1 MAEIETAE
9 PKPPAGPDARGPLQR
24 IIAVWDTAENWIS
37 GSLLAFALVLSMYSV
52 VARYVFH
59 WPLDWSDETAVWA
72 IVWCTFFGISALI
85 KTDEHV
91 RVDVLIT
98 RFSEKRQNILNFYH
112 TIVGL
117 AFIVVTIWG
126 GYTAVQK
133 AYATGVVSESALRIP
148 MWIPFL
154 IMPGGGILIGIRMI
168 ERLAMLWGK
177 LSGEKAWKDPLLY
190 GLIILS
196 VVLMWMLTT
205 NIDITLALLVM
216 LMVTLFLGMPVGFA
230 MGVASL
236 AVLLSFNMMKLNAIA
251 PKLFW
256 GINRFTLIAIPY
268 FIFAGNL
275 MMKGGLARPLL
286 ELGYAMLKRLHGGL
300 AIAVMFAAVIF
311 SAISG
316 VSAALAATLGLIAI
330 PWMME
335 KGYPKTFCMGLIGA
349 GGTLDIL
356 IPPSTILIIYG
367 AVAGESISD
376 LYIAGF
382 LPGILLALAMCVQ
395 VYYLCR
401 RHGFGAPDP
410 ADKFSWPDVADKF
423 KKAIWALLMPLLIM
437 GGIYTGI
444 FTVTEAA
451 VVAVFYAV
459 FVCCTLY
466 RNTGIKELT
475 MMLKDSVVLTSM
487 IYFIIMTATLFGFLV
502 TVEQLSNR
510 LLEFIMTYNLKP
522 WMFLA
527 MMNIAI
533 FIMGSFLAPATK
545 ILIVV
550 PIVYPVLKQLG
561 ISGIHFGI
569 LMTINMELAF
579 LMPPIGMHLFVMS
592 VVCKEPLEQVIKG
605 VVPFFLL
612 LLVGMFVITYI
623 PWISLVFL
631 TPH

>member
-1 MAEIETAE
+1 
-9 PKPPAGPDARGPLQR
+9 
-24 IIAVWDTAENWIS
+24 
-37 GSLLAFALVLSMYSV
+37 
-52 VARYVFH
+52 
-59 WPLDWSDETAVWA
+59 
-72 IVWCTFFGISALI
+72 
-85 KTDEHV
+85 
-91 RVDVLIT
+91 
-98 RFSEKRQNILNFYH
+98 
-112 TIVGL
+112 
-117 AFIVVTIWG
+117 
-126 GYTAVQK
+126 
-133 AYATGVVSESALRIP
+133 
-148 MWIPFL
+148 
-154 IMPGGGILIGIRMI
+154 
-168 ERLAMLWGK
+168 
-177 LSGEKAWKDPLLY
+177 
-190 GLIILS
+190 
-196 VVLMWMLTT
+196 MLTT
-205 NIDITLALLVM
+205 NIDITLALIVM
-216 LMVTLFLGMPVGFA
+216 LLVTLFIGMPVGFA
-230 MGVASL
+230 MGVTSL
-236 AVLLSFNMMKLNAIA
+236 AVLLSSHMMNIDAIA

-256 GINRFTLIAIPY
+256 GINKFTLIAIPY

-335 KGYPKTFCMGLIGA
+335 KGYPRPFCMGLIGA

-382 LPGILLALAMCVQ
+382 LPGVLLALAMCIQ
-395 VYYLCR
+395 VYYICK
-401 RHGFGAPDP
+401 RHGFGVPDP
-410 ADKFSWPDVADKF
+410 EDHFSWSDVAVKF

-437 GGIYTGI
+437 GGIYSGV

-459 FVCCTLY
+459 FVCGAIY
-466 RNTGIKELT
+466 RNTGIKDLAK
-475 MMLKDSVVLTSM
+475 MLKDSLVLTSM
-487 IYFIIMTATLFGFLV
+487 IYFVIMTASLFGFLV
-502 TVEQLSNR
+502 TVEQVSNK
-510 LLEFIMTYNLKP
+510 LIEFIMAYNLRP

-550 PIVYPVLKQLG
+550 PIVYPALKQLG

-592 VVCKEPLEQVIKG
+592 SVCKAPLEEVIKG
-605 VVPFFLL
+605 MFPFFIL

-631 TPH
+631 SH

>member
-1 MAEIETAE
+1 M
-9 PKPPAGPDARGPLQR
+9 
-24 IIAVWDTAENWIS
+24 ENWIS
-37 GSLLAFALVLSMYSV
+37 ALLLAGALVLSMYSV
-52 VARYVFH
+52 VARYVLH
-59 WPLDWSDETAVWA
+59 LPLDWSDETAVWA
-72 IVWCTFFGISALI
+72 IVWCAFFGFSSLI
-85 KTDEHV
+85 KTDEHI
-91 RVDVLIT
+91 RVDVLT
-98 RFSEKRQNILNFYH
+98 QRLSEKRQNILHFYH
-112 TIVGL
+112 TLIGL
-117 AFIVVTIWG
+117 AFIGVAIWG
-126 GYTAVQK
+126 GFSAVQEAHIK
-133 AYATGVVSESALRIP
+133 KVVSESAFRIP
-148 MWIPFL
+148 MYIPYL
-154 IMPGGGILIGIRMI
+154 VMPGGGILLGLRLI
-168 ERLAMLWGK
+168 ERLVMLWGK
-177 LSGEKAWKDPLLY
+177 LRGQKVWRDPILY
-190 GLIILS
+190 GLIALTIL
-196 VVLMWMLTT
+196 LWWMLTT
-205 NIDITLALLVM
+205 NIDITLALVVM
-216 LMVTLFLGMPVGFA
+216 LLVTLFLGMPVGFA
-230 MGVASL
+230 MGVTSL
-236 AVLLSFNMMKLNAIA
+236 AVLLSSHMMNIDAIA

-256 GINRFTLIAIPY
+256 GINKFTLIAIPY

-275 MMKGGLARPLL
+275 MTKGGLARPLL
-286 ELGYAMLKRLHGGL
+286 ELGYSILKPLHGGL

-316 VSAALAATLGLIAI
+316 VSAALAATIGLIAI

-335 KGYPKTFCMGLIGA
+335 KGYPRPFCMGLIGA

-367 AVAGESISD
+367 AVSGESISD

-382 LPGILLALAMCVQ
+382 LPGVLLAVAMCIQ
-395 VYYLCR
+395 VYYICK

-410 ADKFSWPDVADKF
+410 EDHFSWSDVGVKF
-423 KKAIWALLMPLLIM
+423 KKAIWALLMPILIM
-437 GGIYTGI
+437 GGIYSGV

-459 FVCCTLY
+459 VICCTVY
-466 RNTGIKELT
+466 RNTNIKDLA
-475 MMLKDSVVLTSM
+475 MILKDSLVLTSM
-487 IYFIIMTATLFGFLV
+487 IYFVIMAASLFGFLV
-502 TVEQLSNR
+502 TVEQVSNR
-510 LLEFIMTYNLKP
+510 LIEFIMAYNLRP

-550 PIVYPVLKQLG
+550 PIVYPALKELG

-592 VVCKEPLEQVIKG
+592 SVCKAPIEEVIKG
-605 VVPFFLL
+605 VIPFFIL

-631 TPH
+631 SH